1 MDQSK
6 MTKYFIDLNRNAFNN
21 WFVAVS
27 LSQDQAERMVNMV
40 FDQAAWLPSEG
51 RRAIKDWVSI
61 SRKAQETCRTLI
73 HNGFNRTEN
82 LFFEG

>member
-1 MDQSK
+1 
-6 MTKYFIDLNRNAFNN
+6 MTKYFIDLNRKAFNN

-27 LSQDQAERMVNMV
+27 LSQDQSERMVNMI

-51 RRAIKDWVSI
+51 RRVIKDWVTI

-73 HNGFNRTEN
+73 HNSFNRMES